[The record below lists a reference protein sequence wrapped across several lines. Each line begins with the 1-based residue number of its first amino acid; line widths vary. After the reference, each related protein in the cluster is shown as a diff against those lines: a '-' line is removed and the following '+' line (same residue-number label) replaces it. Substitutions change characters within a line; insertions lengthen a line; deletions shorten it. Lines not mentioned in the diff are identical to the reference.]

1 MKTTTLF
8 VLLAFVGFAFCGD
21 DHERIRYTPDWSSLD
36 ARPLPNWYDES
47 KFGIFIHWGLFS
59 VPSYG
64 CSGGGAAGEWY
75 WWILDGEQNP
85 CLVNWHKEYYGAD
98 FKYEDFAPL
107 WKTSMF
113 DPDAWANLFKESGAK
128 YVVLTSKH
136 HEGFTNWRS
145 AQSWNWN
152 SVDNGPHQDNVALV
166 TNAVRKVG
174 LHMGLYHSL
183 FEWFNPLY
191 LQDKANNGKT
201 QVYVNSTLH
210 PQLYDIINTYQPDV
224 LWSDG
229 DWEMDDSYWGS
240 KEFLAWLYNDSP
252 VRDTIVTNDR
262 WGAGDSCTH
271 GGYYT
276 CQDRF
281 NPGKLQNHK
290 WENCLTIDSQS
301 WGFRRNADINDMLT
315 IDVLLSELAST
326 VACGGNMLLNVG
338 PTAEGIIIPVFEER
352 LLQIGAWLKVNGDS
366 IYSTTPWRAQNDTAA
381 NVWYTAK
388 GATIYAIVLQWP
400 SNNAVVL
407 TQPTPNAQTTVTML
421 GFGNLK
427 FQTNSYNSITVQLPN
442 VPISE
447 LPNPH
452 AWVLQLNNVK

>member
-1 MKTTTLF
+1 M
-8 VLLAFVGFAFCGD
+8 
-21 DHERIRYTPDWSSLD
+21 
-36 ARPLPNWYDES
+36 
-47 KFGIFIHWGLFS
+47 
-59 VPSYG
+59 
-64 CSGGGAAGEWY
+64 
-75 WWILDGEQNP
+75 
-85 CLVNWHKEYYGAD
+85 
-98 FKYEDFAPL
+98 

-113 DPDAWANLFKESGAK
+113 DPDAWAALFKQSGAK

-191 LQDKANNGKT
+191 LQDKANNGNT
-201 QVYVNSTLH
+201 TVYVDTILH
-210 PQLYDIINTYQPDV
+210 PQLHDIINTFQPEV

-229 DWEMDDSYWGS
+229 DWEMDDTYWGS

-252 VRDTIVTNDR
+252 VRDTVVTNDR
-262 WGAGDSCTH
+262 WGSGDPCTH

-276 CQDRF
+276 CEDRY

-301 WGFRRNADINDMLT
+301 WGYRRNADINDMLT
-315 IDVLLSELAST
+315 IDQLISELAST

-338 PTAEGIIIPVFEER
+338 PTAEGMIIPVFAER
-352 LLQIGAWLKVNGDS
+352 LLQIGAWLEVNGDS
-366 IYSTTPWRAQNDTAA
+366 IYSTVPWRAQNDTAA
-381 NVWYTAK
+381 NVWYTLK
-388 GATIYAIVLQWP
+388 GSTVYAIVLSWP
-400 SNNAVVL
+400 TNNAVVL
-407 TQPTPNAQTTVTML
+407 TQPIPSSKTTVTML
-421 GFGNLK
+421 GYGNLK
-427 FQTNSYNSITVQLPN
+427 FQSNSYGSITVQLPT
-442 VPISE
+442 VPISA

>member
-1 MKTTTLF
+1 MKGILLF
-8 VLLAFVGFAFCGD
+8 AALIFFALAEDRV
-21 DHERIRYTPDWSSLD
+21 RYTPDWASLD
-36 ARPLPNWYDES
+36 SRPLPSWYDQS

-64 CSGGGAAGEWY
+64 CDGGGAAGEWY
-75 WWILDGEQNP
+75 WWILDGQKDP
-85 CLVNWHKEYYGAD
+85 CLVQWHEETYGQN
-98 FKYEDFAPL
+98 FKYEDFAPM
-107 WKTSMF
+107 WHTSMF
-113 DPDAWANLFKESGAK
+113 DPDAWAQLFKDSGAK

-136 HEGFTNWRS
+136 HEGFCNWGS
-145 AQSWNWN
+145 AESWNWN
-152 SVDNGPHQDNVALV
+152 SVDSGPHQDNVAMV
-166 TNAVRKVG
+166 TNAVRKAG

-191 LQDKANNGKT
+191 LADKANGGRT
-201 QVYVNSTLH
+201 TVYVNTTLH
-210 PQLYDIINTYQPDV
+210 PQLMDVINTYKPDV

-229 DWEMDDSYWGS
+229 DWEQPDTYWGS

-262 WGAGDSCTH
+262 WGAGDACTH

-276 CQDRF
+276 CEDRY

-301 WGFRRNADINDMLT
+301 WGYRRNANLADMLT
-315 IDVLLSELAST
+315 ADQLISELAST

-338 PTAEGIIIPVFEER
+338 PTAEGMIIPVFQER

-366 IYSTTPWRAQNDTAA
+366 IYSTVPWRAQNDTAA
-381 NVWYTAK
+381 SVWYTSK
-388 GATIYAIVLQWP
+388 GSQVYAIALTWP
-400 SNNAVVL
+400 ANNLVVL
-407 TQPTPNAQTTVTML
+407 TQPKPTTRTSIVLL
-421 GFGNLK
+421 GYGPVK
-427 FQTNSYNSITVQLPN
+427 YTSNSYGSITIILPALTL
-442 VPISE
+442 SQ

-452 AWVLQLNNVK
+452 GWAFAMSNVS